1 MCIDRGYYDDR
12 SRGGYDDRYRRDDRD
27 RYPRGISLLS
37 WFFLFDFK
45 NCFVGDVDRDRY
57 ERRRSPPR
65 YRSRSPA
72 DRSPDRRRSYVLLLY
87 AAHTRVFPW
96 FNIDLLCE

>member
-37 WFFLFDFK
+37 WFFLLFF
-45 NCFVGDVDRDRY
+45 
-57 ERRRSPPR
+57 
-65 YRSRSPA
+65 
-72 DRSPDRRRSYVLLLY
+72 
-87 AAHTRVFPW
+87 
-96 FNIDLLCE
+96 I